1 MLERELEAA
10 KSLAVEAGRIILGHY
25 QSGFETQEKLGA
37 DDHLEPV
44 TIADIEASR
53 LIVDGLAA
61 AFPEDA
67 ILSEEEPDDVEK
79 RLASERVW
87 IIDPL
92 DGTAGFVKKDGDFA
106 VQIGLAIDGKP
117 MVGVV
122 YLPFHLQI
130 YSAVRGGG
138 AYLNAAGGDGVR
150 LTVSNI
156 IEPHQMTAA
165 VTRNH
170 LTERIIRTIEYFDF
184 KNVLR
189 RGSVGLKTGL
199 IAERECDVY
208 IHPSPRTKL
217 WDTCAPQVI
226 LEEAGGRLTDI
237 FGSELNYRRRDLQN
251 RNGIVAT
258 NGVAHR
264 IIINKLQPLLRE
276 FGRHP
281 YEYSTTNA

>member
-1 MLERELEAA
+1 MLERELETA
-10 KSLAVEAGRIILGHY
+10 KSLAVEAGSIILGHY
-25 QSGFETQEKLGA
+25 RSGFEAREKVGA

-106 VQIGLAIDGKP
+106 VQIGLAIGGKP
-117 MVGVV
+117 MVGIV
-122 YLPFHLQI
+122 YLPFHDQI
-130 YSAVRGGG
+130 YCAVRRGG
-138 AYLNAAGGDGVR
+138 AYLNRGGGDVR
-150 LTVSNI
+150 LAVSSI

-170 LTERIIRTIEYFDF
+170 LTERIVRTIEYFDF
-184 KNVLR
+184 KDVLR

-217 WDTCAPQVI
+217 WDTCAPQII

-258 NGVAHR
+258 NGTAHE
-264 IIINKLQPLLRE
+264 IIIGRLQPLLRE
-276 FGRHP
+276 FGRKP
-281 YEYSTTNA
+281 YEYATSNA